1 MPLTKGKIAER
12 ESFGF
17 LCPSEPPRG
26 STPHGEQ
33 DEDEWIMNAAQ
44 ALGLAIGLL
53 FYIALRL
60 EERNKRGPPA
70 TAEDVL
76 EEVTLIDDFEDVEF
90 EEEG

>member
-1 MPLTKGKIAER
+1 
-12 ESFGF
+12 
-17 LCPSEPPRG
+17 
-26 STPHGEQ
+26 
-33 DEDEWIMNAAQ
+33 MNAAQ

-53 FYIALRL
+53 FYAALL
-60 EERNKRGPPA
+60 IEERNKRGPPPA